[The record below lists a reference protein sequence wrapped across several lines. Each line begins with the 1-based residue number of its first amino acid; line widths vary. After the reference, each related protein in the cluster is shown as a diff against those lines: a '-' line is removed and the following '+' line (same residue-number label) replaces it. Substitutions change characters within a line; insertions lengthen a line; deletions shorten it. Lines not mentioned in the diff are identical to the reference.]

1 MKQKL
6 FALLAVL
13 ALFLAIDASAQ
24 NVKVSGNIKDSDGL
38 GAIGASVLIKGT
50 SIGTITD
57 MDGDFSIEC
66 KKGATLI
73 ISSLGFKNKEVV
85 VDGSAI
91 DVTLEPDAS
100 ILDEVVVLGYG
111 IAQKKQDLSAS
122 VGVMKNPDKVAM
134 RSISSSTAMLQGQ
147 IPGVTV
153 QENSGD
159 PTAGHSMV
167 IRGQGSPSGDG
178 VLWIVDGVPGAAIPS
193 VEEIESMVVLKD
205 AASAAIYG
213 AQSGA
218 GGVVIVT
225 TKQAKKTEGVQ
236 FEYDGQVNVASPT
249 NIIQPLTAQE
259 LIDVRRQACAAA
271 GQPDFLTGYDQDF
284 IDYISTNRTNW
295 VNEVTRVAVS
305 QRHNAAISFGN
316 DYAKNRISAAYSDKE
331 GTFLNTY
338 SKNIN
343 INYKG
348 DFDINRYIKITE
360 NLNWNHG
367 RSRGTNTSSETS
379 GTLINAIYAPS
390 FAPAWGENGT
400 FSSWFPEKWQTE
412 TGLLGDCYNPLRQ
425 LLGDDNWNSSQT
437 FQTHTALQ
445 IHDIV
450 PGLKFTSRFSYWLSH
465 NYYKNFHYYRYE
477 VTGRQEASSSM
488 SSSLSEGASYNTNWK
503 TENTLTYDKTFGKHT
518 VSAMVSTTAD
528 QATGRGLDASGT
540 GFDDENVALQYIKF
554 ANTVGTPNDWYSG
567 KDANLA
573 LVARLAYSYGDRYFI
588 TASWRRDYAGRLPYD
603 HNHGD
608 FPAFTG
614 AWKISNEKF
623 FEPLRGT
630 IDLLKIRGS
639 WGRVG
644 NINSIGWNYSAN
656 NLTVNVNNNE
666 RPQYG
671 IQGAGTWGTQIYA
684 GRALNTSLTWETCEQ
699 WNIGLDGSMFDSR
712 LSFSVDYYNKR
723 TFNLIQGQTTNWPS
737 YIGLD
742 EAPKVNQ
749 GEVANRGVEVELGWS
764 DRIGKNWSYYFRGN
778 FSRNHNEI
786 ISTGVL
792 NEDGTWADWVGGGS
806 FRNLPYCY
814 RSRVGGPL
822 NEFYL
827 IKCMGIFQS
836 WEDIYDHQKDGKLI
850 QPAAQPGD
858 LKFEDY
864 NKDGKIDDSDR
875 QFVGAATPNI
885 TFALSGGFAW
895 KDLSVDFMLQGVADA
910 QVYYPGQTM
919 VYSDAEGNFSRA
931 AGIMNSWGYNGNTT
945 NATLPRLTRLD
956 SNGNYTKPSTF
967 FLEDGSY
974 LRLKSLTVSYDLTRL
989 LQKSAHFNARGSRI
1003 QFYATGEN
1011 LVTLTK
1017 YSGMDPECGGFDSL
1031 KYPVDRTI
1039 SFGVKISY

>member
-1 MKQKL
+1 MKKKL
-6 FALLAVL
+6 FALFAVL
-13 ALFLAIDASAQ
+13 SLAFSIGASAQ
-24 NVKVSGNIKDSDGL
+24 NVKVSGNVKDSDGY
-38 GAIGASVLIKGT
+38 GAVGAGVLIKGT

-57 MDGDFSIEC
+57 LNGDFTIDC
-66 KKGATLI
+66 KNGQTLV
-73 ISSLGFKNKEVV
+73 ISYLGFKDKEVV
-85 VDGSAI
+85 VNGETI
-91 DVTLEPDAS
+91 NVTLESDATA
-100 ILDEVVVLGYG
+100 LDEVVVLGYG

-122 VGVMKNPDKVAM
+122 VGVMKDPEKISM
-134 RSISSSTAMLQGQ
+134 RAVPSSTAMLQGQ

-225 TKQAKKTEGVQ
+225 TKQAKRTNGVQ
-236 FEYDGQVNVASPT
+236 VEYDGQVNFASPT

-259 LIDVRRQACAAA
+259 LIDVRRQACIAA
-271 GQPDFLTGYDQDF
+271 GQGDFLAGYDQDF
-284 IDYISTNRTNW
+284 IDYVSTNRTNW
-295 VNEVTRVAVS
+295 VDEVTRVAVS
-305 QRHNAAISFGN
+305 HRHNAAISFGN
-316 DYAKNRISAAYSDKE
+316 EFAKNRISFAYNDKE
-331 GTFLNTY
+331 GTFLNTFN
-338 SKNIN
+338 KNVN

-348 DFDINRYIKITE
+348 EFDINKYIKITE
-360 NLNWNHG
+360 NLNWSHG

-390 FAPAWGENGT
+390 FAPAWGENGE
-400 FSSWFPEKWQTE
+400 FSSWFPTKWQTE
-412 TGLLGDCYNPLRQ
+412 TGLMGDCYNPLRE
-425 LLGDDNWNSSQT
+425 LLGDDNWNSNNN

-445 IHDIV
+445 IHDII
-450 PGLKFTSRFSYWLSH
+450 PGLKFTSRYSYWLSH

-477 VTGRQEASSSM
+477 ITGRQEASSGM
-488 SSSLSEGASYNTNWK
+488 SSSMSEGASYSTNWK
-503 TENTLTYDKTFGKHT
+503 TENTLTYDRTFGKHT
-518 VSAMVSTTAD
+518 VSAMASTTAD
-528 QATGRGLDASGT
+528 SATGRSLSISGT
-540 GFDDENVALQYIKF
+540 GFDDESVALQYIKF
-554 ANTVGTPNDWYSG
+554 ANTVGTPSDGYNG
-567 KDANLA
+567 KDTNLA
-573 LVARLAYSYGDRYFI
+573 LVARLAYSFDDRYFL
-588 TASWRRDYAGRLPYD
+588 TASWRRDYAGRLPYE

-623 FEPLRGT
+623 FAPLRET
-630 IDLLKIRGS
+630 VDLLKIRGS

-656 NLTVNVNNNE
+656 NLTVQNNTSE

-671 IQGAGTWGTQIYA
+671 IQNAGTWGTWIYN
-684 GRALNTSLTWETCEQ
+684 GRALNNSLTWETCEQ
-699 WNIGLDGSMFDSR
+699 WNIGLDGAMFNNR
-712 LSFSVDYYNKR
+712 LSFAIDYYNKR
-723 TFNLIQGQTTNWPS
+723 TFNLIQGQTTEWPS

-749 GEVANRGVEVELGWS
+749 GEVSNRGIELELGWA
-764 DRIGKNWSYYFRGN
+764 DKIGADWSYYVRGN
-778 FSRNHNEI
+778 FSYNHNEI
-786 ISTGVL
+786 ISTGVM
-792 NEDGTWADWVGGGS
+792 NADGSWADWVGGGS
-806 FRNLPYCY
+806 FRNIPYCY

-827 IKCMGIFQS
+827 IKCLGMFQS
-836 WEDIYDHQKDGKLI
+836 WEDIYDHQKDGQLI

-858 LKFEDY
+858 LKFEDF
-864 NKDGKIDDSDR
+864 NGDGKIDDADR

-885 TFALSGGFAW
+885 TFAVSGGFAW
-895 KDLSVDFMLQGVADA
+895 KELSVDFMFQGVADA

-931 AGIMNSWGYNGNTT
+931 AGIKNSWGYNGNTS
-945 NATLPRLTRLD
+945 NALLPRLTRLD

-974 LRLKSLTVSYDLTRL
+974 LRLKSLTLSYDFTRL
-989 LQKSAHFNARGSRI
+989 LQKSAHFDARGSKI
-1003 QFYATGEN
+1003 QAYATGEN
-1011 LVTLTK
+1011 LFTLTK
-1017 YSGMDPECGGFDSL
+1017 YSGMDPECGGYDSL
-1031 KYPVDRTI
+1031 KYPVNRTI
-1039 SFGVKISY
+1039 SFGVKITY

>member
-122 VGVMKNPDKVAM
+122 VGVMKDPAKIAM
-134 RSISSSTAMLQGQ
+134 RSIPSSTAMLQGQ
-147 IPGVTV
+147 IAGVTV

-193 VEEIESMVVLKD
+193 VEEIENMVVLKD

-225 TKQAKKTEGVQ
+225 TKQAKKTDGVQ

-259 LIDVRRQACAAA
+259 LIDVRRQACINA
-271 GQPDFLTGYDQDF
+271 GQPDFLAGYDQDF

-305 QRHNAAISFGN
+305 QRHNAAISFGSE
-316 DYAKNRISAAYSDKE
+316 YAKNRISAAYSDKE

-367 RSRGTNTSSETS
+367 RSRGTDTSSETS

-639 WGRVG
+639 WGRNG
-644 NINSIGWNYSAN
+644 N
-656 NLTVNVNNNE
+656 VNVLNNY
-666 RPQYG
+666 QYSSSVNLNS
-671 IQGAGTWGTQIYA
+671 QWYQYDVMNNTQTYGTA
-684 GRALNTSLTWETCEQ
+684 PEDKLANPDLTWETSQ
-699 WNIGLDGSMFDSR
+699 QVDAGLEARFLNNR
-712 LSFSVDYYNKR
+712 LSFNMDYYYK
-723 TFNLIQGQTTNWPS
+723 TTKDLLLQYAPVPEVGFKSS
-737 YIGLD
+737 YMNAG
-742 EAPKVNQ
+742 EVMNQ
-749 GEVANRGVEVELGWS
+749 GFEFELGWK
-764 DRIGKNWSYYFRGN
+764 DRINDFTYSINANLSTLKNEVKKLNAMVPRIDGTGGGVSGLNYKIRTTFQEGEPIWYFRGFDYVGVN
-778 FSRNHNEI
+778 PETGAPIYHNLKGEEVPTVQDGDAVNI
-786 ISTGVL
+786 GSAIPKVTYGLTINLAYKGFDFTVYGTGVAGNKIFSL
-792 NEDGTWADWVGGGS
+792 LYSADRPATNTLS
-806 FRNLPYCY
+806 TYFN
-814 RSRVGGPL
+814 
-822 NEFYL
+822 N
-827 IKCMGIFQS
+827 S
-836 WEDIYDHQKDGKLI
+836 WRQAGDHATY
-850 QPAAQPGD
+850 PD
-858 LKFEDY
+858 LKQVASDWYFWSSSASIFSGNYFKFKQIQLGYTLPKAITKKAFIENLRVY
-864 NKDGKIDDSDR
+864 VSLDD
-875 QFVGAATPNI
+875 FFTI
-885 TFALSGGFAW
+885 TN
-895 KDLSVDFMLQGVADA
+895 
-910 QVYYPGQTM
+910 YPGC
-919 VYSDAEGNFSRA
+919 
-931 AGIMNSWGYNGNTT
+931 
-945 NATLPRLTRLD
+945 
-956 SNGNYTKPSTF
+956 
-967 FLEDGSY
+967 
-974 LRLKSLTVSYDLTRL
+974 
-989 LQKSAHFNARGSRI
+989 
-1003 QFYATGEN
+1003 
-1011 LVTLTK
+1011 
-1017 YSGMDPECGGFDSL
+1017 DPETVAGYGSAGLQDSGYDSGT
-1031 KYPVDRTI
+1031 YPTSKKLVLGLNLT
-1039 SFGVKISY
+1039 F